1 MRTRYDDAMTL
12 DTPSPRTFLVI
23 DDHPLFCDALSMTL
37 RSFRDDT
44 QVATANSLEQ
54 GLSVIDEGISP
65 DIVLLDLNLPD
76 VDGVDGLLR
85 LRRRL
90 NDTPIVVLSSYD
102 DDAVVTRVLKAGA
115 VGFVSKKSGGSE
127 LEAALRKIWDG
138 ETCVPKGYR
147 PVANGHASEAPS
159 EDGVAKMDL
168 LTPQQRRILML
179 VSEGRLNKQI
189 AGDLSIAET
198 TVKAHITVILRKLG
212 VQSRTQAALIAQ
224 KAQMGS
230 LLR

>member
-1 MRTRYDDAMTL
+1 MMTL
-12 DTPSPRTFLVI
+12 DTPTPRSFLVI

-44 QVATANSLEQ
+44 QVATANSLGQ
-54 GLSVIDEGISP
+54 GLSAIDEGAAP

-76 VDGVDGLLR
+76 VDGVDGLTR
-85 LRRRL
+85 LRQKL
-90 NDTPIVVLSSYD
+90 ADTPIVVVSSHD

-115 VGFVSKKSGGSE
+115 VGFVSKKSGGSD
-127 LEAALRKIWDG
+127 LEAALRKIWNG

-147 PVANGHASEAPS
+147 PVANGCNPAADAQ
-159 EDGVAKMDL
+159 DGVAKLDL

-212 VQSRTQAALIAQ
+212 VQSRTQAALMAQ
-224 KAQMGS
+224 KAQLGS
-230 LLR
+230 LLH